1 MHNYLSEHNITNEF
15 HLERAGYLLGE
26 ITKFATKQIKNF
38 DPSSLETVRAKLRI
52 RRCHKKQKM
61 ISTQTLQQH
70 QTPFYYYDLELLDKT
85 LLALTKESNKYGYH
99 VHYAFKA
106 NTNSK
111 ILERIRHFNLGADCV
126 SGNEVKCAIENGFSS
141 ENIVFAGVGKS
152 DEEINYAL
160 DKNIFCFNCE
170 SLQELEVINELAKAK
185 NKTAS
190 IALRINPNVDAHTH
204 KYITTGLEENKFGI
218 NPYEFETVIALL
230 KTLPHLKLIGLHFH
244 IGSQITD
251 LSPFKKLCSRV
262 NEINTYFLNK
272 GFDLPIINVGGG
284 VGINYHEPDKEAIIN
299 FENYFKVFA
308 DFLELRKNQQL
319 HFEIGRAIVAQC
331 GSLISKVLYIK
342 TGINTNFAILDA
354 GMTEL
359 IRPALYQAYHKIENI
374 TSSITHH
381 SSLITKKYDV
391 VGPICES
398 SDCFGK
404 AVELPE
410 TKRGDLIAI
419 RSAGAYG
426 EVMASRYNLRN
437 EVKSIFSL

>member
-1 MHNYLSEHNITNEF
+1 MLKEEH
-15 HLERAGYLLGE
+15 
-26 ITKFATKQIKNF
+26 IKNINQY
-38 DPSSLETVRAKLRI
+38 K
-52 RRCHKKQKM
+52 
-61 ISTQTLQQH
+61 
-70 QTPFYYYDLELLDKT
+70 TPFYYYDMDLLQQT
-85 LLALTKESNKYGYH
+85 LDVVKSESSKYNYL

-111 ILERIRHFNLGADCV
+111 IIETIKKSGLGADCV
-126 SGNEVKCAIENGFSS
+126 SGNEVKCAIENGFDSS
-141 ENIVFAGVGKS
+141 KIVFAGVGKS
-152 DEEINYAL
+152 DDEINYAL

-170 SLQELEVINELAKAK
+170 SLQELDVINELAVLK
-185 NKTAS
+185 NKVAS

-218 NPYEFETVIALL
+218 NPYEFETVIEKL
-230 KTLPHLKLIGLHFH
+230 KKLPNLKLIGLHFH

-284 VGINYHEPDKEAIIN
+284 VGINYHEPDKHAIID
-299 FENYFKVFA
+299 FKSYFKVFN
-308 DFLELRKNQQL
+308 DFIELRKHQEL
-319 HFEIGRAIVAQC
+319 HFELGRAIVAQC

-342 TGINTNFAILDA
+342 NGINTNFAILDA

-359 IRPALYQAYHKIENI
+359 IRPALYQAFHVIENI
-374 TSSITHH
+374 SSQEKNTI
-381 SSLITKKYDV
+381 KYDV

-426 EVMASRYNLRN
+426 EVMSSRYNLRD
-437 EVKSIFSL
+437 EVRSYLSK